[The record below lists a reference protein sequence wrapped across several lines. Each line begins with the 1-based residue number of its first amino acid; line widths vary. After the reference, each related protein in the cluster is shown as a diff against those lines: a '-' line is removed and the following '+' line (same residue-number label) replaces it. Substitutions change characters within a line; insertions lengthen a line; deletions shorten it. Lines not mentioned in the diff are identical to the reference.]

1 MTMKS
6 AGLQPR
12 VIRILLAAPSL
23 DILGG
28 QSRQAVRLREGLS
41 TEPTLKV
48 DFLAHNPRLPR
59 ALRWLQSIKFVR
71 TIATTLYY
79 WLRLLL
85 LAPRYDI
92 LHTFSASYYS
102 YLLCAAPVIL
112 VAKLFRKK
120 SILNYRSGE
129 ADDHLRNWRLTAIP
143 IMRLADAIVVPS
155 GYLVDVFARFGLKAK
170 AIYNL
175 VELDRFQF
183 RERKPIR
190 PIFLTSRLL
199 EPLYNVECVLRA
211 FHLIQERYPEAKLTV
226 AAEGWMKP
234 QLQEL
239 ARELKLNAEFIGR
252 VPFDQMPAMYNSADI
267 YLTATNLDNM
277 PASITEC
284 MAAGLPVVTTDA
296 GGIPYI
302 VTNEETCLMVPKN
315 DFAAM
320 ANAAF
325 RLLENNELAL
335 SLTRQA
341 REASAKFTWNSV
353 RQEWISF
360 YHDLLKPNVRT
371 APQAA
376 DVIPSRVTSAERE
389 L

>member
-1 MTMKS
+1 MQK
-6 AGLQPR
+6 
-12 VIRILLAAPSL
+12 VIRILIAAPSL

-28 QSRQAVRLREGLS
+28 QSRQAIRLREGLS
-41 TEPTLKV
+41 TEPSLKV
-48 DFLAHNPRLPR
+48 DFLAHNPRLPK
-59 ALRWLQSIKFVR
+59 ALRWLQSIKYVR
-71 TIATTLYY
+71 TVSTTLYY
-79 WLRLLL
+79 WLMLLWL
-85 LAPRYDI
+85 TPRYDI

-112 VAKLFRKK
+112 VAKLFGRK

-155 GYLVDVFARFGLKAK
+155 GYLVDVFAGFGLKAY

-175 VELDRFQF
+175 VELDRFKF

-211 FHLIQERYPEAKLTV
+211 FGLIQERYPEARMTV
-226 AAEGWMKP
+226 AAEGFLKP
-234 QLQEL
+234 QLQQL

-252 VPFDQMPAMYNSADI
+252 VPFDQMPAMYDSADI

-302 VTNEETCLMVPKN
+302 VTNEETCLMIAKN
-315 DFAAM
+315 DHAAM
-320 ANAAF
+320 AAAAI
-325 RLLENNELAL
+325 RLLENNDLTL
-335 SLTRQA
+335 TLTRQA

-353 RQEWISF
+353 RNEWISF
-360 YHDLLKPNVRT
+360 YHDLMKRNASART
-371 APQAA
+371 QAA
-376 DVIPSRVTSAERE
+376 DVISSPVTPAERE

>member
-1 MTMKS
+1 MDSTS
-6 AGLQPR
+6 SR
-12 VIRILLAAPSL
+12 VIRILIAAPSL

-41 TEPTLKV
+41 TEPSLKV
-48 DFLAHNPRLPR
+48 DFLAHNPRLPN
-59 ALRWLQSIKFVR
+59 ALRWMQSVKYVR
-71 TIATTLYY
+71 TLATTLYY
-79 WLRLLL
+79 WLQLLWL
-85 LAPRYDI
+85 TPRYDI
-92 LHTFSASYYS
+92 VHTFSASYYS

-112 VAKLFRKK
+112 VARLFGKK

-129 ADDHLRNWRLTAIP
+129 ADDHLANWKLTAIP

-155 GYLVDVFARFGLKAK
+155 GYLVDVFAKFGLQAH

-175 VELDRFQF
+175 VELDRFEF
-183 RERKPIR
+183 RERQPIR
-190 PIFLTSRLL
+190 PVFLTSRLL

-211 FHLIQERYPEAKLTV
+211 FGLIQEKYPEATLTV
-226 AAEGWMKP
+226 AAEGFLKP

-239 ARELKLNAEFIGR
+239 AHELKLNAKFIGR
-252 VPFDQMPAMYNSADI
+252 VPFDQMAAMYDSHDI

-302 VTNEETCLMVPKN
+302 VTHEETCLMVAKN
-315 DFAAM
+315 DHVAM
-320 ANAAF
+320 AASAI

-335 SLTRQA
+335 TLTREA
-341 REASAKFTWNSV
+341 RKASAKFTWKSV
-353 RQEWISF
+353 RQEWIRF
-360 YHDLLKPNVRT
+360 YHDLLKPNGFAPKVRV
-371 APQAA
+371 PQKG
-376 DVIPSRVTSAERE
+376 TSSTSDFAN
-389 L
+389 

>member
-1 MTMKS
+1 MQKGS
-6 AGLQPR
+6 LPK
-12 VIRILLAAPSL
+12 VIRILIAAPSL

-41 TEPTLKV
+41 NEPTLKV
-48 DFLAHNPRLPR
+48 DFLAHNPRVPKPFQ
-59 ALRWLQSIKFVR
+59 WLQSIKYVR
-71 TIATTLYY
+71 TVTTTLYY
-79 WLRLLL
+79 WFKLLM

-112 VAKLFRKK
+112 VAKLFGKK

-155 GYLVDVFARFGLKAK
+155 GYLVDVFARFGLKAS

-175 VELDRFQF
+175 VELDRFKF

-199 EPLYNVECVLRA
+199 EPLYNVECVIRA
-211 FHLIQERYPEAKLTV
+211 FGLIQERYPEAHLTV

-234 QLQEL
+234 QLQDL

-252 VPFDQMPAMYNSADI
+252 VPFDQMPAMYDSADI

-302 VTNEETCLMVPKN
+302 VTHEETCLMIQKN
-315 DFAAM
+315 DHAAM
-320 ANAAF
+320 AAAAI
-325 RLLENNELAL
+325 RLLENNDLAL
-335 SLTRQA
+335 TLTRQA

-353 RQEWISF
+353 RNEWINF
-360 YHDLLKPNVRT
+360 YHDLMKRNASERT
-371 APQAA
+371 PSQTA
-376 DVIPSRVTSAERE
+376 DVISSRVTSAERE